1 MGYQKISGNLRKISH
16 LRIERPRG
24 GGGRPEHVDEVLWGP
39 VARLQN
45 LLAIGSAPVINTDG
59 SLVIFVQM

>member
-1 MGYQKISGNLRKISH
+1 M
-16 LRIERPRG
+16 
-24 GGGRPEHVDEVLWGP
+24 DEVLWGP